1 MKFRGC
7 FPGVGLQIF
16 GHKVLIDLV
25 ARPPPPPATAADGA
39 AVGLLMSDPL
49 GDETE
54 PKIDEHII

>member
-1 MKFRGC
+1 MFN
-7 FPGVGLQIF
+7 
-16 GHKVLIDLV
+16 HKVLIDLA

-54 PKIDEHII
+54 PKIDECI